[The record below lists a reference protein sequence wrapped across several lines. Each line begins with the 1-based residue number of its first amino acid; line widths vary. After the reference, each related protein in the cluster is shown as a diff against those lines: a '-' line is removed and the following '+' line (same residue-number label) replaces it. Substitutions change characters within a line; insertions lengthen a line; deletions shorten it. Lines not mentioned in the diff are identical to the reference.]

1 MWISQK
7 RISSVNL
14 KVFFQSLTT
23 VWLIISHSEWGHQ
36 IRVHDRR
43 KFDWKKVCMYKA
55 KRLEK
60 AMHVYLYTCMHMC
73 TCICISSMTRR
84 PRGIRKINK
93 GTVRGWS
100 CVVMIIHLNT
110 HAWFWDTYALSFT
123 HTKTQVQSYMM
134 IHTRTWAY
142 HLRTRWVPKYFF
154 WSFVSK
160 KYPPSDELE
169 WKHLPLLRIRF
180 SISNRSKNLQGR
192 SSLSNQSSKRTASGR
207 GSLQSLTTMTHQT
220 WKIGALFRSACARAR
235 EGETV
240 RAKARARE
248 RG

>member
-1 MWISQK
+1 MYIKYDAAPTWDKENQ
-7 RISSVNL
+7 
-14 KVFFQSLTT
+14 QGY
-23 VWLIISHSEWGHQ
+23 SE
-36 IRVHDRR
+36 
-43 KFDWKKVCMYKA
+43 
-55 KRLEK
+55 RL
-60 AMHVYLYTCMHMC
+60 VMC
-73 TCICISSMTRR
+73 GYDHTLEHTRL
-84 PRGIRKINK
+84 
-93 GTVRGWS
+93 
-100 CVVMIIHLNT
+100 M
-110 HAWFWDTYALSFT
+110 WDTYALSFT

-180 SISNRSKNLQGR
+180 RISNRSKNLQGR